1 MAFQPNLPF
10 MPRFSNTD
18 TKRRTGCMVLLAWLL
33 ALAAGWANACLL
45 QEREMHGQGGPNGAA
60 LAAHVAHA
68 ASGHV
73 SVDSEHAGSLGQGNS
88 VGLKVCDNDNLA
100 IFEPVSKVDPTKM
113 PLASPTAFA
122 YPDRMAVTRLGLA
135 RWAFPLAGPVVP
147 LRTLFVRLA
156 L

>member
-1 MAFQPNLPF
+1 
-10 MPRFSNTD
+10 MPLFSNTV
-18 TKRRTGCMVLLAWLL
+18 TKRRTGHMVLLAWVL

-45 QEREMHGQGGPNGAA
+45 QERGMHGQGGPNGAA
-60 LAAHVAHA
+60 LTDHVAHA

-100 IFEPVSKVDPTKM
+100 IFEPVSKVDPMKM
-113 PLASPTAFA
+113 PMASPTVFA
-122 YPDRMAVTRLGLA
+122 YPDRMAVTRHGLA
-135 RWAFPLAGPVVP
+135 RRAFPLAGPVVP